1 MKTFKSQKN
10 VIESFCKIKTFKSL
24 KEVMEYFFNG
34 KNVKGSKK
42 VMESFFDIKGALSG
56 LRQFLA
62 AERDLKMTFYF
73 SCKPLFHV
81 KSSFRSQVI

>member
-1 MKTFKSQKN
+1 MKNFKSHKN
-10 VIESFCKIKTFKSL
+10 VIESFFKIKTFKSL

-34 KNVKGSKK
+34 KNFKGSKK

-62 AERDLKMTFYF
+62 AESALKMTFYF
-73 SCKPLFHV
+73 SCKPFYFMSKALFV
-81 KSSFRSQVI
+81 LK